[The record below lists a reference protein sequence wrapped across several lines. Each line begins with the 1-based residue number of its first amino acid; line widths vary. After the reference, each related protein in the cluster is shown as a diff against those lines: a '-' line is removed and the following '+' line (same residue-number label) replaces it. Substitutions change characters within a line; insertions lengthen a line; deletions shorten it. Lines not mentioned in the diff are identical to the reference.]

1 MEYLHSDRNKN
12 HPWVI
17 FNQFLHSRSPHDCD
31 FTLQES
37 NLGDVKEPG
46 FPYILVKLP
55 GVSHFYEFSSL
66 ASPRGGMW
74 NKLATI
80 TKDSTEKN
88 CLSVTSAGRC
98 FCREFVLKFNIK
110 AECETKMPLWL

>member
-1 MEYLHSDRNKN
+1 MEYIHFDRNKN
-12 HPWVI
+12 HPRVI

-31 FTLQES
+31 IALLES
-37 NLGDVKEPG
+37 NLGDVMPD
-46 FPYILVKLP
+46 FPYNLGKLS

-66 ASPRGGMW
+66 ASLRGGMW

-80 TKDSTEKN
+80 TKVSERKILPI
-88 CLSVTSAGRC
+88 CHFSGRC
-98 FCREFVLKFNIK
+98 FCRVFVLKFNIK

>member
-17 FNQFLHSRSPHDCD
+17 FNQFLHTRSPHDCD

-46 FPYILVKLP
+46 FPYILGNYLVFHICTNFPHSLRF
-55 GVSHFYEFSSL
+55 GV
-66 ASPRGGMW
+66 GCGT
-74 NKLATI
+74 N
-80 TKDSTEKN
+80 
-88 CLSVTSAGRC
+88 
-98 FCREFVLKFNIK
+98 
-110 AECETKMPLWL
+110 

>member
-37 NLGDVKEPG
+37 NLGDVKPE
-46 FPYILVKLP
+46 FPYNLGKLS

-66 ASPRGGMW
+66 ASGW
-74 NKLATI
+74 DVEQTSHNY
-80 TKDSTEKN
+80 KDSTEKN
-88 CLSVTSAGRC
+88 CPSVIS
-98 FCREFVLKFNIK
+98 V
-110 AECETKMPLWL
+110 